1 MDESHIIMNGCT
13 TKCII
18 ENQDVGKMLI
28 KWKSKAP
35 FGQKVQCHLVESLHL
50 NTMVVAKDIA
60 TIGNKLFNL
69 FLVQCAKQFTPLR

>member
-1 MDESHIIMNGCT
+1 MNGCA

-35 FGQKVQCHLVESLHL
+35 FGQKVQCHLVESLHF
-50 NTMVVAKDIA
+50 NTMVVAYSHHF
-60 TIGNKLFNL
+60 GVYSHNR
-69 FLVQCAKQFTPLR
+69 KQII

>member
-35 FGQKVQCHLVESLHL
+35 FGQKVQCSFGGVIAFEHHGSSLQSSFWCL
-50 NTMVVAKDIA
+50 
-60 TIGNKLFNL
+60 
-69 FLVQCAKQFTPLR
+69 